1 MIDKPD
7 LLWHSNTIM
16 PANGILHFSDAS
28 LIAVHALGGLA
39 ASPDHLVQSK
49 DLAAIIGAS
58 EHHVAKVMQR
68 LVHAGIVRSVKGPS
82 GGFAL
87 AKSADA
93 ISFKDAIEA
102 VDGPLSGEFCPFRMD
117 HCTPDN
123 CIFGHEITVHAIDL
137 VAYLSKRTI
146 ADIEGH
152 GIANSPATYS
162 IKDMALA

>member
-1 MIDKPD
+1 
-7 LLWHSNTIM
+7 M
-16 PANGILHFSDAS
+16 PVNGILHFSDAA

-39 ASPDHLVQSK
+39 ASPDRLVQSK

-87 AKSADA
+87 AKPAAD
-93 ISFKDAIEA
+93 ISFRDAIEA

-117 HCTPDN
+117 HCTPAN
-123 CIFGHEITVHAIDL
+123 CIFGPEVTRRAVEL
-137 VAYLSKRTI
+137 VAYLSRRSI
-146 ADIEGH
+146 ADIQHDGTWN
-152 GIANSPATYS
+152 GPAPY
-162 IKDMALA
+162 LAKGVASV

>member
-1 MIDKPD
+1 
-7 LLWHSNTIM
+7 M
-16 PANGILHFSDAS
+16 PANGILHFSDAA

-39 ASPDHLVQSK
+39 ASPDRLVQSK

-87 AKSADA
+87 AKPSAD
-93 ISFKDAIEA
+93 ISFRDAIEA

-117 HCTPDN
+117 HCTPAN
-123 CIFGHEITVHAIDL
+123 CIFGPEVTRRAVEL

-146 ADIEGH
+146 ADIERDGSWN
-152 GIANSPATYS
+152 GPTPYLASTIAAV
-162 IKDMALA
+162 

>member
-1 MIDKPD
+1 
-7 LLWHSNTIM
+7 M

-39 ASPDHLVQSK
+39 ASTDHLVQSK

-87 AKSADA
+87 AKPADA
-93 ISFKDAIEA
+93 ISFRDAIEA

-117 HCTPDN
+117 HCTPSN
-123 CIFGHEITVHAIDL
+123 CIFGHEIAVHAIDL

-146 ADIEGH
+146 ADIARY
-152 GIANSPATYS
+152 GITETPAAYT
-162 IKDMALA
+162 IKDMAVI